1 MGAIKMPIGK
11 NNWDVKAYR
20 NKLENES
27 MKHQKKLGEPEA
39 APGKKSLHFFLPWVL
54 LACCNSTW
62 LSIELPFSF
71 SPFNCYTFFFSIV
84 ILFYIPAFLCSNP
97 CQGVGHY
104 IFSAAV

>member
-39 APGKKSLHFFLPWVL
+39 APGKKSLHFFCP
-54 LACCNSTW
+54 
-62 LSIELPFSF
+62 
-71 SPFNCYTFFFSIV
+71 
-84 ILFYIPAFLCSNP
+84 
-97 CQGVGHY
+97 G
-104 IFSAAV
+104 

>member
-39 APGKKSLHFFLPWVL
+39 APGKKSLHFFFALGIARVL
-54 LACCNSTW
+54 QFHLA
-62 LSIELPFSF
+62 L
-71 SPFNCYTFFFSIV
+71 
-84 ILFYIPAFLCSNP
+84 
-97 CQGVGHY
+97 H
-104 IFSAAV
+104 